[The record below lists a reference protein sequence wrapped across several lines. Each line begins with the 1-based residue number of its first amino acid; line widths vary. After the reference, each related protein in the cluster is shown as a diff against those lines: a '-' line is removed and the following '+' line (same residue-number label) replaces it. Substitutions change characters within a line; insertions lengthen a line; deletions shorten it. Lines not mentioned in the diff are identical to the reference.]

1 MLYFS
6 VGAVLIPLLEM
17 LGRRTLGWSDL
28 ATQALILAFY
38 EWSRQ
43 AEFSADRAGL
53 LVAQDLNISIDSMIR
68 MTAGQTRF
76 DEELSREAYMEQ
88 ARTYQDGADQLDKA
102 LIWLFIGKYWTHP
115 MPVHRAQQ
123 LERWHQSGAFDRIMG
138 GNYDR
143 MPSEKAG

>member
-1 MLYFS
+1 MHEKADHATAAS
-6 VGAVLIPLLEM
+6 
-17 LGRRTLGWSDL
+17 TLAGTASDI

-53 LVAQDLNISIDSMIR
+53 LVSQELNTSIDSMIR
-68 MTAGQTRF
+68 LTAGQTRF
-76 DEELSREAYMEQ
+76 DDELSREAYMEQ
-88 ARTYQDGADQLDKA
+88 ARTYQDGVDQIGKA

-123 LERWHQSGAFDRIMG
+123 LERWHEGGGFDRIMS
-138 GNYDR
+138 GNYER
-143 MPSEKAG
+143 VKAEKAG